1 MCGPLHMIL
10 PLENY
15 NLFLLNICLVG
26 TIFLFIFFPLK
37 VSETTIPFGLLR
49 LVEQLVPC
57 SAPANAL
64 SRLRLFPNTVST
76 ASFKIQITPMDITN
90 SERLHT
96 KDNGPLQIEVP
107 TSAYKTH
114 SYLQTKISHK
124 ANETRVA
131 KPTVSRYL
139 LYKRDNRTRL
149 WRPSPSRDYKRSDL
163 TTKLE
168 GLGSFL
174 DQQCRSPQP
183 SLLPSEPLH
192 QKNGQAK
199 NFRSDLQGI
208 MLALRRT
215 MEPRTSLHEGA
226 TSCEEDIEP
235 SEESLEPEEVTE
247 EEPQSA
253 DFTVHALA
261 GYSNP

>member
-1 MCGPLHMIL
+1 QRV
-10 PLENY
+10 E
-15 NLFLLNICLVG
+15 LVAH
-26 TIFLFIFFPLK
+26 F
-37 VSETTIPFGLLR
+37 
-49 LVEQLVPC
+49 
-57 SAPANAL
+57 
-64 SRLRLFPNTVST
+64 SRLRTYPFHAEEKVLMLHGVEFRLRLGMGTNTLS
-76 ASFKIQITPMDITN
+76 SMYKPLNEYRILRIQITPMDITN

-247 EEPQSA
+247 EEPQSV